1 MNITQQAPNLSIPT
15 VLNPHTESLRRENH
29 QREIITQP
37 AALAQSAAEKGVS
50 SDRERGRT
58 PAQNSENI
66 DFASLKEKAE
76 LANNTISEQKG
87 DQQDEQKGGE
97 KNQDS
102 ALHSKIN
109 EIQDDENTN
118 DLSKS
123 DSLDNDVQQERII
136 NELQRRDKE
145 VRSHE
150 LAHAAV
156 GGSFTG
162 APNYSFKTGPDGQKY
177 AVGGEVSVD
186 LSTVAGNPTATIAK
200 MQKVHAAALAPAN
213 PSVQDTQVAAS
224 AIQIILQAQSE
235 LQIQDRDTAKAAD
248 DNEGSLEIDSGQRDE
263 TKSDDGLGFDAFINK
278 TLTAQE
284 SIAPTQS
291 NEVLQRAVRVETFYS
306 NITEAYEKPATYQ
319 FELTA

>member
-1 MNITQQAPNLSIPT
+1 MNITSQAPNLSIPT
-15 VLNPHTESLRRENH
+15 VLNPHTESLRRENN

-37 AALAQSAAEKGVS
+37 AALNQSAAEKGVS

-76 LANNTISEQKG
+76 LANNTISGQK
-87 DQQDEQKGGE
+87 DDHQGE
-97 KNQDS
+97 HKEEHPNGSPQHSS
-102 ALHSKIN
+102 AN
-109 EIQDDENTN
+109 DTQEDENNQGSVT
-118 DLSKS
+118 DES
-123 DSLDNDVQQERII
+123 DHKEQVI

-145 VRSHE
+145 VRAHE

-162 APNYSFKTGPDGQKY
+162 APNYSFETGPDGQRY

-213 PSVQDTQVAAS
+213 PSAQDTKVAAN
-224 AIQIILQAQSE
+224 ALQIILQAQSE
-235 LQIQDRDTAKAAD
+235 LQLQDAQALKSPKES
-248 DNEGSLEIDSGQRDE
+248 DNALAIDAEQAGESESNDE
-263 TKSDDGLGFDAFINK
+263 LSFDALINK
-278 TLTAQE
+278 TLTAQD

-291 NEVLQRAVRVETFYS
+291 NEVLQRAVRVEAFYS